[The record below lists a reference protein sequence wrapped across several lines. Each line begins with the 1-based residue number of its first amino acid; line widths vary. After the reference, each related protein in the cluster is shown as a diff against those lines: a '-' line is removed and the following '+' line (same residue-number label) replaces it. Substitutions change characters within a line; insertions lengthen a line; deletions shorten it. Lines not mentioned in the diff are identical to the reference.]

1 MTTRGKATGKSER
14 LAVLNNAEQE
24 ALYGLPDFDDA
35 QRLEYLLW
43 MNLSWH
49 WPVVVRGFMLKFI
62 ASSRLLTLKPNTCF
76 SASGG
81 AMLRMTAT
89 LS

>member
-14 LAVLNNAEQE
+14 MAVLDNAEQE
-24 ALYGLPDFDDA
+24 ALYGLPDFDDT

-43 MNLSWH
+43 MNLSWR

-62 ASSRLLTLKPNTCF
+62 ASSRSLILKPNTYF
-76 SASGG
+76 SALGG
-81 AMLRMTAT
+81 VMLKMTAI

>member
-1 MTTRGKATGKSER
+1 MTTRGKATDKSER

-35 QRLEYLLW
+35 QRLEYLALDESE
-43 MNLSWH
+43 LA
-49 WPVVVRGFMLKFI
+49 L
-62 ASSRLLTLKPNTCF
+62 ACSRQGLHAQTSRSLTLKPSNYF

-81 AMLRMTAT
+81 VMLRMTAT